1 MPTTRFDKDSI
12 KASIIGKLQRYNGRT
27 LEEASN
33 AQIYRALA
41 STVRDQIMQKWMI
54 SREERKHNNN
64 KRLYYLSVEFL
75 MGRSLYTNILNLCA
89 TKEYKAAIDELG
101 IDIDA
106 VLKEEPEPALGNG
119 GLGRL
124 AACFMDSLASLDL
137 PAMGC
142 SIRYEYGLFRQK
154 IVDGQQVE
162 LPDYWLGNGNVWEM
176 PVMEDACEVHFN
188 GHVDMVEEQGRL
200 VFKHVGYNT
209 VEAVPYDMPLVGYD
223 TSTVNS
229 LRLWSARSPKRMD
242 LGSFGRGQYVQA
254 TEEKEL
260 AEAISNILYP
270 EDNHYEGKL
279 LRLKQQYFFT
289 SATLQYMLRDFK
301 KLHGTQWH
309 LLPEKVCVH
318 VNDTHPG
325 LAIPEL
331 MRLLIDEEGLGWD
344 EAQAI
349 VSKTIAYTNHT
360 IMAEALEKWPEDMV
374 KSLLPRIYQILVEMN
389 RRLCARLWN
398 HFPGQAERVGKM
410 AIISYG
416 YIHMANLCVAM
427 TFNTNGVSQLHGDI
441 LKAETF
447 HDFNL
452 VMPEKFS
459 AITNGITHR
468 RWLMACNPE
477 LTDLICQAIGTDWIK
492 DTQQLQLLKPY
503 ADDAAF
509 REQFA
514 KVKQHN
520 KERLARFLKAHQG
533 TDVDPSYI
541 FDAQSK
547 RLHEYK
553 RQMLNALHCLVL
565 YNRIVN
571 DPSFTMQPRT
581 FIFGSKAAPG
591 YNRAKQIIRFINA
604 LSRLIDKHPRARTML
619 QVVFLENYDVSSAQ
633 ILIPATEVSE
643 QLSTAS
649 KEASGTGNMK
659 YMMNGAVTIGT
670 MDGANVEI
678 SEQVGMDNIYI
689 FGMRSDTVLD
699 MYRERSYN
707 PMSIFETNAELRQAL
722 TQMIDG
728 TVMPEAPGALQDLYH
743 SLLIGDYGSMGDP
756 YFVLKDFGSYSM
768 AQRRIDADY
777 ADRDKW
783 NRMAVINTA
792 MSGVFSTDRTIREY
806 NDTIWHLQPLKQHS
820 GTPQGA
826 LPLDPGRDAVPA
838 PCEGTSSLS
847 KPILAIFL
855 GFFLVNSR
863 ACDLRPDI
871 ASSLSGLFRT
881 RLRKRFRHPYLMQG
895 RTIP

>member
-1 MPTTRFDKDSI
+1 MPTTSFDKDSI

-27 LEEASN
+27 IEEASN
-33 AQIYRALA
+33 GQIYRALA

-54 SREERKHNNN
+54 SREERKTNNN
-64 KRLYYLSVEFL
+64 KRLFYLSVEFL
-75 MGRSLYTNILNLCA
+75 MGRSLYTNILNLVSLDA
-89 TKEYKAAIDELG
+89 YKQALDELH
-101 IDIDA
+101 IDVDK
-106 VLKEEPEPALGNG
+106 VLQEEPEPALGNG

-188 GHVDMVEEQGRL
+188 GHVEMGNENGRT
-200 VFKHVGYNT
+200 VFRHVGYNT

-229 LRLWSARSPKRMD
+229 LRLWSARAPKRID
-242 LGSFGRGQYVQA
+242 LSDFNHGHYVQA
-254 TEEKEL
+254 SEEKEL

-289 SATLQYMLRDFK
+289 SATLQYILKDFK
-301 KLHGTQWH
+301 KLNGTNWSK
-309 LLPEKVCVH
+309 LPEKVVIH
-318 VNDTHPG
+318 INDTHPG

-331 MRLLIDEEGLGWD
+331 MRLLMDEEGLGWD
-344 EAQAI
+344 EAQQI
-349 VSKTIAYTNHT
+349 VSRTMAYTNHT

-389 RRLCARLWN
+389 KRLCARLWN
-398 HFPGQAERVGKM
+398 FFPGEAERVGRM
-410 AIISYG
+410 AIIAYG

-427 TFNTNGVSQLHGDI
+427 TFSTNGVSKLHGDI
-441 LKAETF
+441 LKQETF
-447 HDFNL
+447 HDFYL

-477 LTDLICQAIGTDWIK
+477 LTKLICDTIGTDWVK
-492 DTQQLQLLKPY
+492 DPELLHDLAPY

-509 REQFA
+509 REQFEKIKHNN
-514 KVKQHN
+514 KV
-520 KERLARFLKAHQG
+520 RLSNFLKEHQG
-533 TDVDPSYI
+533 AIVDPNFI

-553 RQMLNALHCLVL
+553 RQMLNALHILVL

-571 DPSFTMQPRT
+571 DPNFTMHPRV

-591 YNRAKQIIRFINA
+591 YNRAKQIIRFINGLSA
-604 LSRLIDKHPRARTML
+604 LIAKHPRASKML

-633 ILIPATEVSE
+633 LLIPATEISE
-643 QLSTAS
+643 QISTAS

-659 YMMNGAVTIGT
+659 YMMNGAITIGT

-699 MYRERSYN
+699 MYRERNYN
-707 PMSIFETNAELRQAL
+707 PMNIFETNQELRLAL

-728 TVMPEAPGALQDLYH
+728 TVLPDAPSALQDLYH
-743 SLLIGDYGSMGDP
+743 SLLIGDWGNMADP
-756 YFVLKDFGSYSM
+756 FFVLKDFGSYSM

-792 MSGVFSTDRTIREY
+792 MSGVFCSDRTIREY
-806 NDTIWHLQPLKQHS
+806 NDTIWHLDPLK
-820 GTPQGA
+820 
-826 LPLDPGRDAVPA
+826 
-838 PCEGTSSLS
+838 
-847 KPILAIFL
+847 
-855 GFFLVNSR
+855 
-863 ACDLRPDI
+863 
-871 ASSLSGLFRT
+871 
-881 RLRKRFRHPYLMQG
+881 RKV
-895 RTIP
+895 

>member
-1 MPTTRFDKDSI
+1 MPTTSFDKDSI

-27 LEEASN
+27 IEEASN
-33 AQIYRALA
+33 GQIYRALA

-54 SREERKHNNN
+54 SREERKTNNN
-64 KRLYYLSVEFL
+64 KRLFYLSVEFL
-75 MGRSLYTNILNLCA
+75 MGRSLYTNILNLVSLDA
-89 TKEYKAAIDELG
+89 YKQALDELH
-101 IDIDA
+101 IDVDK
-106 VLKEEPEPALGNG
+106 VLQEEPEPALGNG

-188 GHVDMVEEQGRL
+188 GHVEIGNENGRT
-200 VFKHVGYNT
+200 VFRHVGYNT

-229 LRLWSARSPKRMD
+229 LRLWSARAPKRID
-242 LGSFGRGQYVQA
+242 LSDFNHGHYVQA
-254 TEEKEL
+254 SEEKEL

-270 EDNHYEGKL
+270 ENNHYEGKL

-289 SATLQYMLRDFK
+289 SATLQYILKDFK
-301 KLHGTQWH
+301 KLNGTNWSK
-309 LLPEKVCVH
+309 LPEKVVIH
-318 VNDTHPG
+318 INDTHPG

-331 MRLLIDEEGLGWD
+331 MRLLMDEEGLGWD
-344 EAQAI
+344 EAQQI
-349 VSKTIAYTNHT
+349 VSRTMAYTNHT

-389 RRLCARLWN
+389 KRLCARLWN
-398 HFPGQAERVGKM
+398 FFPGEAERVGRM
-410 AIISYG
+410 AIIAYG

-427 TFNTNGVSQLHGDI
+427 TFSTNGVSKLHGDI
-441 LKAETF
+441 LKQETF
-447 HDFNL
+447 HDFYL

-477 LTDLICQAIGTDWIK
+477 LTKLICDTIGTDWVK
-492 DTQQLQLLKPY
+492 DPELLHDLAPY

-509 REQFA
+509 REQFEKIKHNN
-514 KVKQHN
+514 KV
-520 KERLARFLKAHQG
+520 RLSNFLKEHQG
-533 TDVDPSYI
+533 AIVDPNFI

-553 RQMLNALHCLVL
+553 RQMLNALHILVL

-571 DPSFTMQPRT
+571 DPNFTMHPRV

-591 YNRAKQIIRFINA
+591 YNRAKLIIRFINGLSA
-604 LSRLIDKHPRARTML
+604 LIAKHPRASKML

-633 ILIPATEVSE
+633 LLIPATEISE
-643 QLSTAS
+643 QISTAS

-659 YMMNGAVTIGT
+659 YMMNGAITIGT

-699 MYRERSYN
+699 MYRERNYN
-707 PMSIFETNAELRQAL
+707 PMTIFETNQELRLAL

-728 TVMPEAPGALQDLYH
+728 TVLPDAPSALQDLYH
-743 SLLIGDYGSMGDP
+743 SLLIGDWGNMADP
-756 YFVLKDFGSYSM
+756 FFVLKDFGSYSM

-792 MSGVFSTDRTIREY
+792 MSGVFCSDRTIREY
-806 NDTIWHLQPLKQHS
+806 NDTIWHLDPLK
-820 GTPQGA
+820 
-826 LPLDPGRDAVPA
+826 
-838 PCEGTSSLS
+838 
-847 KPILAIFL
+847 
-855 GFFLVNSR
+855 
-863 ACDLRPDI
+863 
-871 ASSLSGLFRT
+871 
-881 RLRKRFRHPYLMQG
+881 RKV
-895 RTIP
+895 

>member
-1 MPTTRFDKDSI
+1 MPTTSFDKDSI

-27 LEEASN
+27 IEEASN
-33 AQIYRALA
+33 GQIYRALA

-54 SREERKHNNN
+54 SREERKTNNN
-64 KRLYYLSVEFL
+64 KRLFYLSVEFL
-75 MGRSLYTNILNLCA
+75 MGRSLYTNILNLVSLDA
-89 TKEYKAAIDELG
+89 YKQALDELH
-101 IDIDA
+101 IDVDK
-106 VLKEEPEPALGNG
+106 VLQEEPEPALGNG

-188 GHVDMVEEQGRL
+188 GHVEMGNENGRT
-200 VFKHVGYNT
+200 VFRHVGYNT

-229 LRLWSARSPKRMD
+229 LRLWSARAPKRID
-242 LGSFGRGQYVQA
+242 LSDFNHGHYVQA
-254 TEEKEL
+254 SEEKEL

-289 SATLQYMLRDFK
+289 SATLQYILKDFK
-301 KLHGTQWH
+301 KLNGTNWSK
-309 LLPEKVCVH
+309 LPEKVVIH
-318 VNDTHPG
+318 INDTHPG

-331 MRLLIDEEGLGWD
+331 MRLLMDEEGLGWD
-344 EAQAI
+344 EAQQI
-349 VSKTIAYTNHT
+349 VSRTMAYTNHT

-389 RRLCARLWN
+389 KRLCARLWN
-398 HFPGQAERVGKM
+398 FFPGEAERVGRM
-410 AIISYG
+410 AIIAYG

-427 TFNTNGVSQLHGDI
+427 TFSTNGVSQLHGDI
-441 LKAETF
+441 LKQETF
-447 HDFNL
+447 HDFYL

-468 RWLMACNPE
+468 RWLMACNPQ
-477 LTDLICQAIGTDWIK
+477 LTKLICDTIGTDWVK
-492 DTQQLQLLKPY
+492 DPELLHDLAPY

-509 REQFA
+509 REQFEKIKHNN
-514 KVKQHN
+514 KV
-520 KERLARFLKAHQG
+520 RLSNFLKEHQG
-533 TDVDPSYI
+533 AIVDPNFI

-553 RQMLNALHCLVL
+553 RQMLNALHILVL

-571 DPSFTMQPRT
+571 DPSFTMHPRV

-591 YNRAKQIIRFINA
+591 YNRAKQIIRFINGLSA
-604 LSRLIDKHPRARTML
+604 LIAKHPRASKML

-633 ILIPATEVSE
+633 LLIPATEISE
-643 QLSTAS
+643 QISTAS

-659 YMMNGAVTIGT
+659 YMMNGAITIGT

-699 MYRERSYN
+699 MYRERNYN
-707 PMSIFETNAELRQAL
+707 PMTIFETNQELRLAL

-728 TVMPEAPGALQDLYH
+728 TVLPDAPSALQDLYH
-743 SLLIGDYGSMGDP
+743 SLLIGDWGNMADP
-756 YFVLKDFGSYSM
+756 FFVLKDFGSYSM

-792 MSGVFSTDRTIREY
+792 MSGVFCSDRTIREY
-806 NDTIWHLQPLKQHS
+806 NDTIWHLDPLK
-820 GTPQGA
+820 
-826 LPLDPGRDAVPA
+826 
-838 PCEGTSSLS
+838 
-847 KPILAIFL
+847 
-855 GFFLVNSR
+855 
-863 ACDLRPDI
+863 
-871 ASSLSGLFRT
+871 
-881 RLRKRFRHPYLMQG
+881 RKV
-895 RTIP
+895 

>member
-1 MPTTRFDKDSI
+1 MPTTSFDKDSI

-27 LEEASN
+27 IEEASN
-33 AQIYRALA
+33 GQIYRALA

-54 SREERKHNNN
+54 SREERKTNNN
-64 KRLYYLSVEFL
+64 KRLFYLSVEFL
-75 MGRSLYTNILNLCA
+75 MGRSLYTNILNLVSLDA
-89 TKEYKAAIDELG
+89 YKQALDELH
-101 IDIDA
+101 IDVDK
-106 VLKEEPEPALGNG
+106 VLQEEPEPALGNG

-188 GHVDMVEEQGRL
+188 GHVEMGNENGRT
-200 VFKHVGYNT
+200 VFRHVGYNT

-229 LRLWSARSPKRMD
+229 LRLWSARAPKRID
-242 LGSFGRGQYVQA
+242 LSDFNHGHYVQA
-254 TEEKEL
+254 SEEKEL

-289 SATLQYMLRDFK
+289 SATLQYILKDFK
-301 KLHGTQWH
+301 KLNGTNWSK
-309 LLPEKVCVH
+309 LPEKVVIH
-318 VNDTHPG
+318 INDTHPG

-331 MRLLIDEEGLGWD
+331 MRLLMDEEGLGWD
-344 EAQAI
+344 EAQQI
-349 VSKTIAYTNHT
+349 VSRTMAYTNHT

-389 RRLCARLWN
+389 KRLCARLWN
-398 HFPGQAERVGKM
+398 FFPGEAERVGRM
-410 AIISYG
+410 AIIAYG

-427 TFNTNGVSQLHGDI
+427 TFSTNGVSQLHGDI
-441 LKAETF
+441 LKQETF
-447 HDFNL
+447 HDFYL

-477 LTDLICQAIGTDWIK
+477 LTKLICDTIGTDWVK
-492 DTQQLQLLKPY
+492 DPELLHDLAPY

-509 REQFA
+509 REQFEKIKHSN
-514 KVKQHN
+514 KV
-520 KERLARFLKAHQG
+520 RLSNFLKEHQG
-533 TDVDPSYI
+533 AIVDPNFI

-553 RQMLNALHCLVL
+553 RQMLNALHILVL

-571 DPSFTMQPRT
+571 DPNFTMHPRV

-591 YNRAKQIIRFINA
+591 YNRAKQIIRFINGLSA
-604 LSRLIDKHPRARTML
+604 LIAKHPRASKML

-633 ILIPATEVSE
+633 LLIPATEISE
-643 QLSTAS
+643 QISTAS

-659 YMMNGAVTIGT
+659 YMMNGAITIGT

-699 MYRERSYN
+699 MYRERNYN
-707 PMSIFETNAELRQAL
+707 PMTIFETNQELRLAL

-728 TVMPEAPGALQDLYH
+728 TVLPDAPSALQDLYH
-743 SLLIGDYGSMGDP
+743 SLLIGDWGNMADP
-756 YFVLKDFGSYSM
+756 FFVLKDFGSYSM

-777 ADRDKW
+777 TDRDKW

-792 MSGVFSTDRTIREY
+792 MSGVFCSDRTIREY
-806 NDTIWHLQPLKQHS
+806 NDTIWHLDPLK
-820 GTPQGA
+820 
-826 LPLDPGRDAVPA
+826 
-838 PCEGTSSLS
+838 
-847 KPILAIFL
+847 
-855 GFFLVNSR
+855 
-863 ACDLRPDI
+863 
-871 ASSLSGLFRT
+871 
-881 RLRKRFRHPYLMQG
+881 RKV
-895 RTIP
+895 

>member
-1 MPTTRFDKDSI
+1 MPTTSFDKDSI

-27 LEEASN
+27 IEEASN
-33 AQIYRALA
+33 GQIYRALA

-54 SREERKHNNN
+54 SREERKTNNN
-64 KRLYYLSVEFL
+64 KRLFYLSVEFL
-75 MGRSLYTNILNLCA
+75 MGRSLYTNILNLVSLDA
-89 TKEYKAAIDELG
+89 YKQALDELH
-101 IDIDA
+101 IDVDK
-106 VLKEEPEPALGNG
+106 VLQEEPEPALGNG

-188 GHVDMVEEQGRL
+188 GHVEMGNENGRT
-200 VFKHVGYNT
+200 VFRHVGYNT

-229 LRLWSARSPKRMD
+229 LRLWSARAPKRID
-242 LGSFGRGQYVQA
+242 LSDFNHGHYVQA
-254 TEEKEL
+254 SEEKEL

-289 SATLQYMLRDFK
+289 SATLQYILKDFK
-301 KLHGTQWH
+301 KLNGTNWSK
-309 LLPEKVCVH
+309 LPEKVVIH
-318 VNDTHPG
+318 INDTHPG

-331 MRLLIDEEGLGWD
+331 MRLLMDEESLGWD
-344 EAQAI
+344 EAQQI
-349 VSKTIAYTNHT
+349 VSRTMAYTNHT

-389 RRLCARLWN
+389 KRLCARLWN
-398 HFPGQAERVGKM
+398 FFPGEAERVGRM
-410 AIISYG
+410 AIIAYG

-427 TFNTNGVSQLHGDI
+427 TFSTNGVSKLHGDI
-441 LKAETF
+441 LKQETF
-447 HDFNL
+447 HDFYL

-477 LTDLICQAIGTDWIK
+477 LTKLICDTIGTDWVK
-492 DTQQLQLLKPY
+492 DPELLHDLAPY

-509 REQFA
+509 REQFEKIKHNN
-514 KVKQHN
+514 KV
-520 KERLARFLKAHQG
+520 RLSNFLKEHQG
-533 TDVDPSYI
+533 AIVDPNFI

-553 RQMLNALHCLVL
+553 RQMLNALHILVL

-571 DPSFTMQPRT
+571 DPNFTMHPRV

-591 YNRAKQIIRFINA
+591 YNRAKQIIRFINGLSA
-604 LSRLIDKHPRARTML
+604 LIAKHPRASKML

-633 ILIPATEVSE
+633 LLIPATEISE
-643 QLSTAS
+643 QISTAS

-659 YMMNGAVTIGT
+659 YMMNGAITIGT

-699 MYRERSYN
+699 MYRERNYN
-707 PMSIFETNAELRQAL
+707 PMTIFETNQELRLAL

-728 TVMPEAPGALQDLYH
+728 TVLPDAPSALQDLYH
-743 SLLIGDYGSMGDP
+743 SLLIGDWGNMADP
-756 YFVLKDFGSYSM
+756 FFVLKDFGSYSM
-768 AQRRIDADY
+768 AQRRIDTDY

-792 MSGVFSTDRTIREY
+792 MSGVFCSDRTIREY
-806 NDTIWHLQPLKQHS
+806 NDTIWHLDPLK
-820 GTPQGA
+820 
-826 LPLDPGRDAVPA
+826 
-838 PCEGTSSLS
+838 
-847 KPILAIFL
+847 
-855 GFFLVNSR
+855 
-863 ACDLRPDI
+863 
-871 ASSLSGLFRT
+871 
-881 RLRKRFRHPYLMQG
+881 RKV
-895 RTIP
+895 

>member
-1 MPTTRFDKDSI
+1 MPTTSFDKDSI

-27 LEEASN
+27 IEEASN
-33 AQIYRALA
+33 GQIYRALA

-54 SREERKHNNN
+54 SREERKTNNN
-64 KRLYYLSVEFL
+64 KRLFYLSVEFL
-75 MGRSLYTNILNLCA
+75 MGRSLYTNILNLVSLDA
-89 TKEYKAAIDELG
+89 YKQALDELH
-101 IDIDA
+101 IDVDK
-106 VLKEEPEPALGNG
+106 VLQEEPEPALGNG

-188 GHVDMVEEQGRL
+188 GHVEMGNENGRT
-200 VFKHVGYNT
+200 VFRHVGYNT

-229 LRLWSARSPKRMD
+229 LRLWSARAPKRID
-242 LGSFGRGQYVQA
+242 LSDFNHGHYVQA
-254 TEEKEL
+254 SEEKEL

-289 SATLQYMLRDFK
+289 SATLQYILKDFK
-301 KLHGTQWH
+301 KLNGTNWSK
-309 LLPEKVCVH
+309 LPEKVVIH
-318 VNDTHPG
+318 INDTHPG

-331 MRLLIDEEGLGWD
+331 MRLLMDEEGLGWD
-344 EAQAI
+344 EAQQI
-349 VSKTIAYTNHT
+349 VSRTMAYTNHT

-389 RRLCARLWN
+389 KRLCARLWN
-398 HFPGQAERVGKM
+398 FFPGEAERVGRM
-410 AIISYG
+410 AIIAYG

-427 TFNTNGVSQLHGDI
+427 TFSTNGVSKLHGDI
-441 LKAETF
+441 LKQETF
-447 HDFNL
+447 HDFYL

-477 LTDLICQAIGTDWIK
+477 LTKLICDTIGTDWVK
-492 DTQQLQLLKPY
+492 DPELLHDLAPY

-509 REQFA
+509 REQFEKIKHNN
-514 KVKQHN
+514 KV
-520 KERLARFLKAHQG
+520 RLSNFLKEHQG
-533 TDVDPSYI
+533 AIVDPNFI

-553 RQMLNALHCLVL
+553 RQMLNALHILVL

-571 DPSFTMQPRT
+571 DPNFTMHPRV

-591 YNRAKQIIRFINA
+591 YNRAKQIIRFINGLSA
-604 LSRLIDKHPRARTML
+604 LIAKHPRASKML
-619 QVVFLENYDVSSAQ
+619 QVVFLENYDVSRAQ
-633 ILIPATEVSE
+633 MLIPATEISE
-643 QLSTAS
+643 QISTAS

-659 YMMNGAVTIGT
+659 YMMNGAITIGT

-699 MYRERSYN
+699 MYRERNYN
-707 PMSIFETNAELRQAL
+707 PMTIFETNQELRLAL

-728 TVMPEAPGALQDLYH
+728 TVLPDAPSALQDLYH
-743 SLLIGDYGSMGDP
+743 SLLIGDWGNMADP
-756 YFVLKDFGSYSM
+756 FFVLKDFGSYSM

-792 MSGVFSTDRTIREY
+792 MSGVFCSDRTIREY
-806 NDTIWHLQPLKQHS
+806 NDTIWHLDPLK
-820 GTPQGA
+820 
-826 LPLDPGRDAVPA
+826 
-838 PCEGTSSLS
+838 
-847 KPILAIFL
+847 
-855 GFFLVNSR
+855 
-863 ACDLRPDI
+863 
-871 ASSLSGLFRT
+871 
-881 RLRKRFRHPYLMQG
+881 RKG
-895 RTIP
+895 

>member
-1 MPTTRFDKDSI
+1 MPTTSFDKDSI

-27 LEEASN
+27 IEEASN
-33 AQIYRALA
+33 GQIYRALA

-54 SREERKHNNN
+54 SREERKTNNN
-64 KRLYYLSVEFL
+64 KRLFYLSVEFL
-75 MGRSLYTNILNLCA
+75 MGRSLYTNILNLVSLDA
-89 TKEYKAAIDELG
+89 YKQALDELH
-101 IDIDA
+101 IDVDK
-106 VLKEEPEPALGNG
+106 VLQEEPEPALGNG

-188 GHVDMVEEQGRL
+188 GHVEMGNENGRT
-200 VFKHVGYNT
+200 VFRHVGYNT

-229 LRLWSARSPKRMD
+229 LRLWSARAPKRID
-242 LGSFGRGQYVQA
+242 LSDFNHGHYVQA
-254 TEEKEL
+254 SEEKEL

-289 SATLQYMLRDFK
+289 SATLQYILKDFK
-301 KLHGTQWH
+301 KLNGTNWSK
-309 LLPEKVCVH
+309 LPEKVVIH
-318 VNDTHPG
+318 INDTHPG

-331 MRLLIDEEGLGWD
+331 MRLLMDEEGLGWD
-344 EAQAI
+344 EAQQI
-349 VSKTIAYTNHT
+349 VSRTMAYTNHT

-389 RRLCARLWN
+389 KRLCARLWN
-398 HFPGQAERVGKM
+398 FFPCEAERVGRM
-410 AIISYG
+410 AIIAYG

-427 TFNTNGVSQLHGDI
+427 TFSTNGVSKLHGDI
-441 LKAETF
+441 LKQETF
-447 HDFNL
+447 HDFYL

-477 LTDLICQAIGTDWIK
+477 LTKLICDTIGTDWVK
-492 DTQQLQLLKPY
+492 DPELLHDLAPY
-503 ADDAAF
+503 SDDAAF
-509 REQFA
+509 REQFEKIKHNN
-514 KVKQHN
+514 KV
-520 KERLARFLKAHQG
+520 RLSNFLKEHQG
-533 TDVDPSYI
+533 AIVDPNFI

-553 RQMLNALHCLVL
+553 RQMLNALHILVL

-571 DPSFTMQPRT
+571 DPNFTMHPRV

-591 YNRAKQIIRFINA
+591 YNRAKQIIRFINGLSA
-604 LSRLIDKHPRARTML
+604 LIAKHPRASKML

-633 ILIPATEVSE
+633 MLIPATEISE
-643 QLSTAS
+643 QISTAS

-659 YMMNGAVTIGT
+659 YMMNGAITIGT

-699 MYRERSYN
+699 MYRERNYN
-707 PMSIFETNAELRQAL
+707 PMTIFETNQELRLAM

-728 TVMPEAPGALQDLYH
+728 TVLPDAPSALQDLYH
-743 SLLIGDYGSMGDP
+743 SLLIGDWGNMADP
-756 YFVLKDFGSYSM
+756 FFVLKDFGSYSM

-792 MSGVFSTDRTIREY
+792 MSGVFSSDRTIREY
-806 NDTIWHLQPLKQHS
+806 NDTIWHLDPLK
-820 GTPQGA
+820 
-826 LPLDPGRDAVPA
+826 
-838 PCEGTSSLS
+838 
-847 KPILAIFL
+847 
-855 GFFLVNSR
+855 
-863 ACDLRPDI
+863 
-871 ASSLSGLFRT
+871 
-881 RLRKRFRHPYLMQG
+881 RKG
-895 RTIP
+895 

>member
-1 MPTTRFDKDSI
+1 MPTTSFDKDSI

-27 LEEASN
+27 IEEASN
-33 AQIYRALA
+33 GQIYRALA

-54 SREERKHNNN
+54 SREERKTNNN
-64 KRLYYLSVEFL
+64 KRLFYLSVEFL
-75 MGRSLYTNILNLCA
+75 MGRSLYTNILNLVSLDA
-89 TKEYKAAIDELG
+89 YKQALDELH
-101 IDIDA
+101 IDVDK
-106 VLKEEPEPALGNG
+106 VLQEEPEPALGNG

-188 GHVDMVEEQGRL
+188 GHVEMGNENGRT
-200 VFKHVGYNT
+200 VFRHVGYNT

-229 LRLWSARSPKRMD
+229 LRLWSARAPKRID
-242 LGSFGRGQYVQA
+242 LSDFNHGHYVQA
-254 TEEKEL
+254 SEEKEL

-289 SATLQYMLRDFK
+289 SATLQYILKDFK
-301 KLHGTQWH
+301 KLNGTNWSK
-309 LLPEKVCVH
+309 LPEKVVIH
-318 VNDTHPG
+318 INDTHPG

-331 MRLLIDEEGLGWD
+331 MRLLMDEEGLGWD
-344 EAQAI
+344 EAQQI
-349 VSKTIAYTNHT
+349 VSRTMAYTNHT

-389 RRLCARLWN
+389 KRLCARLWN
-398 HFPGQAERVGKM
+398 FFPGEAERVGRM
-410 AIISYG
+410 AIIAYG

-427 TFNTNGVSQLHGDI
+427 TFSTNGVSKLHGDI
-441 LKAETF
+441 LKQETF
-447 HDFNL
+447 HDFYL

-477 LTDLICQAIGTDWIK
+477 LTKLICDTIGTDWVK
-492 DTQQLQLLKPY
+492 VPELLHDLAPY

-509 REQFA
+509 REQFEKIKHNN
-514 KVKQHN
+514 KV
-520 KERLARFLKAHQG
+520 RLSNFLKEHQG
-533 TDVDPSYI
+533 AIVDPNFI

-553 RQMLNALHCLVL
+553 RQMLNALHILVL

-571 DPSFTMQPRT
+571 DPNFTMHPRV

-591 YNRAKQIIRFINA
+591 YNRAKQIIRFINGLSA
-604 LSRLIDKHPRARTML
+604 LIAKHPRASKML

-633 ILIPATEVSE
+633 MLIPATEISE
-643 QLSTAS
+643 QISTAS

-659 YMMNGAVTIGT
+659 YMMNGAITIGT

-699 MYRERSYN
+699 MYRERNYN
-707 PMSIFETNAELRQAL
+707 PMTIFETNQELRLAL

-728 TVMPEAPGALQDLYH
+728 TVLPDAPSALQDLYH
-743 SLLIGDYGSMGDP
+743 SLLIGDWGNMADP
-756 YFVLKDFGSYSM
+756 FFVLKDFGSYSM

-792 MSGVFSTDRTIREY
+792 MSGVFSSDRTIREY
-806 NDTIWHLQPLKQHS
+806 NDTIWHLDPLK
-820 GTPQGA
+820 
-826 LPLDPGRDAVPA
+826 
-838 PCEGTSSLS
+838 
-847 KPILAIFL
+847 
-855 GFFLVNSR
+855 
-863 ACDLRPDI
+863 
-871 ASSLSGLFRT
+871 
-881 RLRKRFRHPYLMQG
+881 RKG
-895 RTIP
+895 

>member
-1 MPTTRFDKDSI
+1 MPTTSFDKDSI

-27 LEEASN
+27 IEEASN
-33 AQIYRALA
+33 GQIYRALA

-54 SREERKHNNN
+54 SREERKTNNN
-64 KRLYYLSVEFL
+64 KCLFYLSVEFL
-75 MGRSLYTNILNLCA
+75 MGRSLYTNILNLVSLDA
-89 TKEYKAAIDELG
+89 YKQALDELH
-101 IDIDA
+101 IDVDK
-106 VLKEEPEPALGNG
+106 VLQEEPEPALGNG

-188 GHVDMVEEQGRL
+188 GHVEMGNENGRT
-200 VFKHVGYNT
+200 VFRHVGYNT

-229 LRLWSARSPKRMD
+229 LRLWSARAPKRID
-242 LGSFGRGQYVQA
+242 LSDFNHGHYVQA
-254 TEEKEL
+254 SEEKEL

-289 SATLQYMLRDFK
+289 SATLQYILKDFK
-301 KLHGTQWH
+301 KLNGTNWSK
-309 LLPEKVCVH
+309 LPEKVVIH
-318 VNDTHPG
+318 INDTHPG

-331 MRLLIDEEGLGWD
+331 MRLLMDEEGLGWD
-344 EAQAI
+344 EAQQI
-349 VSKTIAYTNHT
+349 VSRTMAYTNHT

-389 RRLCARLWN
+389 KRLCARLWN
-398 HFPGQAERVGKM
+398 FFPGEAERVGRM
-410 AIISYG
+410 AIIAYG

-427 TFNTNGVSQLHGDI
+427 TFSTNGVSKLHGDI
-441 LKAETF
+441 LKQETF
-447 HDFNL
+447 HDFYL

-477 LTDLICQAIGTDWIK
+477 LTKLICDTIGTDWVK
-492 DTQQLQLLKPY
+492 DPELLHDLAPY

-509 REQFA
+509 REQFEKIKHNN
-514 KVKQHN
+514 KV
-520 KERLARFLKAHQG
+520 RLSNFLKEHQG
-533 TDVDPSYI
+533 AIVDPNFI

-553 RQMLNALHCLVL
+553 RQMLNALHILVL

-571 DPSFTMQPRT
+571 DPNFTMHPRV

-591 YNRAKQIIRFINA
+591 YNRAKQIIRFINGLSA
-604 LSRLIDKHPRARTML
+604 LIAKHPRASKML

-633 ILIPATEVSE
+633 LLIPATEISE
-643 QLSTAS
+643 QISTAS

-659 YMMNGAVTIGT
+659 YMMNGAITIGT

-699 MYRERSYN
+699 MYRERNYN
-707 PMSIFETNAELRQAL
+707 PMTIFETNQELRLAL

-728 TVMPEAPGALQDLYH
+728 TVLPDAPSALQDLYH
-743 SLLIGDYGSMGDP
+743 SLLIGDWGNMADP
-756 YFVLKDFGSYSM
+756 FFVLKDFGSYSM

-792 MSGVFSTDRTIREY
+792 MSGVFCSDRTIREY
-806 NDTIWHLQPLKQHS
+806 NDTIWHLDPLK
-820 GTPQGA
+820 
-826 LPLDPGRDAVPA
+826 
-838 PCEGTSSLS
+838 
-847 KPILAIFL
+847 
-855 GFFLVNSR
+855 
-863 ACDLRPDI
+863 
-871 ASSLSGLFRT
+871 
-881 RLRKRFRHPYLMQG
+881 RKG
-895 RTIP
+895 

>member
-1 MPTTRFDKDSI
+1 MPTTSFDKDSI

-27 LEEASN
+27 IEEASN
-33 AQIYRALA
+33 GQIYRALA

-54 SREERKHNNN
+54 SREERKTNNN
-64 KRLYYLSVEFL
+64 KRLFYLSVEFL
-75 MGRSLYTNILNLCA
+75 MGRSLYTNILNLVSLDA
-89 TKEYKAAIDELG
+89 YKQALDELH
-101 IDIDA
+101 IDVDK
-106 VLKEEPEPALGNG
+106 VLQEEPEPALGNG

-188 GHVDMVEEQGRL
+188 GHVEMGNENGRT
-200 VFKHVGYNT
+200 VFRHVGYNT

-229 LRLWSARSPKRMD
+229 LRLWSARAPKRID
-242 LGSFGRGQYVQA
+242 LSDFNHGHYVQA
-254 TEEKEL
+254 SEEKEL

-289 SATLQYMLRDFK
+289 SATLQYILKDFK
-301 KLHGTQWH
+301 KLNGTNWSK
-309 LLPEKVCVH
+309 LPEKVVIH
-318 VNDTHPG
+318 INDTHPG

-331 MRLLIDEEGLGWD
+331 MRLLMDEEGLGWD
-344 EAQAI
+344 EAQQI
-349 VSKTIAYTNHT
+349 VSRTMAYTNHT

-389 RRLCARLWN
+389 KRLCARLWN
-398 HFPGQAERVGKM
+398 FFPGEAERVGRM
-410 AIISYG
+410 AIIAYG

-427 TFNTNGVSQLHGDI
+427 TFSTNGVSKLHGDI
-441 LKAETF
+441 LKQETF
-447 HDFNL
+447 HDFYL

-477 LTDLICQAIGTDWIK
+477 LTKLICDTIGTDWVK
-492 DTQQLQLLKPY
+492 DPELLHDLAPY

-509 REQFA
+509 REQFEKIKHNN
-514 KVKQHN
+514 KV
-520 KERLARFLKAHQG
+520 RLSNFLKEHQG
-533 TDVDPSYI
+533 AIVDPNFI

-553 RQMLNALHCLVL
+553 RQMLNALHILVL

-571 DPSFTMQPRT
+571 DLNFTMQPRV

-591 YNRAKQIIRFINA
+591 YNRAKLIIRFINGLSA
-604 LSRLIDKHPRARTML
+604 LIAKHPRASKML

-633 ILIPATEVSE
+633 LLIPATEISE
-643 QLSTAS
+643 QISTAS

-659 YMMNGAVTIGT
+659 YMMNGAITIGT

-699 MYRERSYN
+699 MYRERNYN
-707 PMSIFETNAELRQAL
+707 PMTIFETNQELRLAL

-728 TVMPEAPGALQDLYH
+728 TVLPDAPSALQDLYH
-743 SLLIGDYGSMGDP
+743 SLLIGDWGNMADP
-756 YFVLKDFGSYSM
+756 FFVLKDFGSYSM

-792 MSGVFSTDRTIREY
+792 MSGVFCSDRTIREY
-806 NDTIWHLQPLKQHS
+806 NDTIWHLDPLK
-820 GTPQGA
+820 
-826 LPLDPGRDAVPA
+826 
-838 PCEGTSSLS
+838 
-847 KPILAIFL
+847 
-855 GFFLVNSR
+855 
-863 ACDLRPDI
+863 
-871 ASSLSGLFRT
+871 
-881 RLRKRFRHPYLMQG
+881 RKV
-895 RTIP
+895 

>member
-1 MPTTRFDKDSI
+1 MPTTSFDKDSI

-27 LEEASN
+27 IEEASN
-33 AQIYRALA
+33 GQIYRALA

-54 SREERKHNNN
+54 SREERKTNNN
-64 KRLYYLSVEFL
+64 KRLFYLSVEFL
-75 MGRSLYTNILNLCA
+75 MGRSLYTNILNLVSLDA
-89 TKEYKAAIDELG
+89 YKQALDELH
-101 IDIDA
+101 IDVDK
-106 VLKEEPEPALGNG
+106 VLQEEPEPALGNG

-188 GHVDMVEEQGRL
+188 GHVEMGNENGRT
-200 VFKHVGYNT
+200 VFRHVGYNT

-229 LRLWSARSPKRMD
+229 LRLWSARAPKRID
-242 LGSFGRGQYVQA
+242 LSDFNHGHYVQA
-254 TEEKEL
+254 SEEKEL

-289 SATLQYMLRDFK
+289 SATLQYILKDFK
-301 KLHGTQWH
+301 KLNGTNWSK
-309 LLPEKVCVH
+309 LPEKVVIH
-318 VNDTHPG
+318 INDTHPG

-331 MRLLIDEEGLGWD
+331 MRLLMDEEGLGWD
-344 EAQAI
+344 EAQQI
-349 VSKTIAYTNHT
+349 VSRTMAYTNHT

-389 RRLCARLWN
+389 KRLCARLWN
-398 HFPGQAERVGKM
+398 FFPGEAERVGRM
-410 AIISYG
+410 AIIAYG

-427 TFNTNGVSQLHGDI
+427 TFSTNGVSQLHGDI
-441 LKAETF
+441 LKQETF
-447 HDFNL
+447 HDFYL

-477 LTDLICQAIGTDWIK
+477 LTKLICDTIGTDWVK
-492 DTQQLQLLKPY
+492 DPELLHDLAPY

-509 REQFA
+509 REQFEKIKHNN
-514 KVKQHN
+514 KV
-520 KERLARFLKAHQG
+520 RLSNFLKEHQG
-533 TDVDPSYI
+533 AIVDPNFI

-553 RQMLNALHCLVL
+553 RQMLNALHILVL

-571 DPSFTMQPRT
+571 DPNFTMQPRV

-591 YNRAKQIIRFINA
+591 YNRAKQIIRFINGLSA
-604 LSRLIDKHPRARTML
+604 LIAKHPRASKML

-633 ILIPATEVSE
+633 MLIPATEISE
-643 QLSTAS
+643 QISTAS

-659 YMMNGAVTIGT
+659 YMMNGAITIGT

-699 MYRERSYN
+699 MYRERNYN
-707 PMSIFETNAELRQAL
+707 PMTIFETNQELRLAM

-728 TVMPEAPGALQDLYH
+728 TVLPDAPSALQDLYH
-743 SLLIGDYGSMGDP
+743 SLLIGDWGNMADP
-756 YFVLKDFGSYSM
+756 FFVLKDFGSYSM

-777 ADRDKW
+777 ADHDKW

-792 MSGVFSTDRTIREY
+792 MSGVFSSDRTIREY
-806 NDTIWHLQPLKQHS
+806 NDTIWHLDPLK
-820 GTPQGA
+820 
-826 LPLDPGRDAVPA
+826 
-838 PCEGTSSLS
+838 
-847 KPILAIFL
+847 
-855 GFFLVNSR
+855 
-863 ACDLRPDI
+863 
-871 ASSLSGLFRT
+871 
-881 RLRKRFRHPYLMQG
+881 RKG
-895 RTIP
+895 

>member
-1 MPTTRFDKDSI
+1 MPTTSFDKDSI

-27 LEEASN
+27 IEEASN
-33 AQIYRALA
+33 GQIYRALA

-54 SREERKHNNN
+54 SREERKTNNN
-64 KRLYYLSVEFL
+64 KRLFYLSVEFL
-75 MGRSLYTNILNLCA
+75 MGRSLYTNILNLVSLDA
-89 TKEYKAAIDELG
+89 YKQALDELH
-101 IDIDA
+101 IDVDK
-106 VLKEEPEPALGNG
+106 VLQEEPEPALGNG

-188 GHVDMVEEQGRL
+188 GHVEMGNENGRT
-200 VFKHVGYNT
+200 VFRHVGYNT

-229 LRLWSARSPKRMD
+229 LRLWSARAPKRID
-242 LGSFGRGQYVQA
+242 LSDFNHGHYVQA
-254 TEEKEL
+254 SEEKEL

-289 SATLQYMLRDFK
+289 SATLQYILKDFK
-301 KLHGTQWH
+301 KLNGTNWSK
-309 LLPEKVCVH
+309 LPEKVVIH
-318 VNDTHPG
+318 INDTHPG

-331 MRLLIDEEGLGWD
+331 MRLLMDEEGLGWD
-344 EAQAI
+344 EAQQI
-349 VSKTIAYTNHT
+349 VSRTMAYTNHT
-360 IMAEALEKWPEDMV
+360 IMAEALEKWPEDLV

-389 RRLCARLWN
+389 KRLCARLWN
-398 HFPGQAERVGKM
+398 FFPGEAERVGRM
-410 AIISYG
+410 AIIAYG

-427 TFNTNGVSQLHGDI
+427 TFSTNGVSQLHGDI
-441 LKAETF
+441 LKQETF
-447 HDFNL
+447 HDFYL

-468 RWLMACNPE
+468 RWLMACNPQ
-477 LTDLICQAIGTDWIK
+477 LTKLICDTIGTDWVK
-492 DTQQLQLLKPY
+492 DPELLHDLAPY

-509 REQFA
+509 REQFEKIKHNN
-514 KVKQHN
+514 KV
-520 KERLARFLKAHQG
+520 RLSNFLKEHQG
-533 TDVDPSYI
+533 AIVDPDFI

-553 RQMLNALHCLVL
+553 RQMLNALHILVL

-571 DPSFTMQPRT
+571 DPNFTMQPRV

-591 YNRAKQIIRFINA
+591 YNRAKQIIRFINGLSA
-604 LSRLIDKHPRARTML
+604 LIAKHPRASKML

-633 ILIPATEVSE
+633 MLIPATEISE
-643 QLSTAS
+643 QISTAS

-659 YMMNGAVTIGT
+659 FMMNGAITIGT

-699 MYRERSYN
+699 MYRERNYN
-707 PMSIFETNAELRQAL
+707 PMTIFETNQELRLAM

-728 TVMPEAPGALQDLYH
+728 TVLPDAPSALQDLYH
-743 SLLIGDYGSMGDP
+743 SLLIGDWGNMADP
-756 YFVLKDFGSYSM
+756 FFVLKDFGSYSM

-792 MSGVFSTDRTIREY
+792 MSGVFSSDRTIREY
-806 NDTIWHLQPLKQHS
+806 NDTIWHLDPLK
-820 GTPQGA
+820 
-826 LPLDPGRDAVPA
+826 
-838 PCEGTSSLS
+838 
-847 KPILAIFL
+847 
-855 GFFLVNSR
+855 
-863 ACDLRPDI
+863 
-871 ASSLSGLFRT
+871 
-881 RLRKRFRHPYLMQG
+881 RKG
-895 RTIP
+895 

>member
-1 MPTTRFDKDSI
+1 MPTTSFDKDSI

-27 LEEASN
+27 IEEASN
-33 AQIYRALA
+33 GQIYRALA

-54 SREERKHNNN
+54 SREERKTNNN
-64 KRLYYLSVEFL
+64 KRLFYLSVEFL
-75 MGRSLYTNILNLCA
+75 MGRSLYTNILNLVSLDA
-89 TKEYKAAIDELG
+89 YKQALDELH
-101 IDIDA
+101 IDVDK
-106 VLKEEPEPALGNG
+106 VLQEEPEPALGNG

-188 GHVDMVEEQGRL
+188 GHVEMGNENGRT
-200 VFKHVGYNT
+200 VFRHVGYNT

-229 LRLWSARSPKRMD
+229 LRLWSARAPKRID
-242 LGSFGRGQYVQA
+242 LSDFNHGHYVQA
-254 TEEKEL
+254 SEEKEL

-289 SATLQYMLRDFK
+289 SATLQYILKDFK
-301 KLHGTQWH
+301 KLNGTNWSK
-309 LLPEKVCVH
+309 LPEKVVIH
-318 VNDTHPG
+318 INDTHPG

-331 MRLLIDEEGLGWD
+331 MRLLMDEKGLGWD
-344 EAQAI
+344 EAQQI
-349 VSKTIAYTNHT
+349 VSRTMAYTNHT

-389 RRLCARLWN
+389 KRLCARLWN
-398 HFPGQAERVGKM
+398 FFPGEAERVGRM
-410 AIISYG
+410 AIIAYG

-427 TFNTNGVSQLHGDI
+427 TFSTNGVSKLHGDI
-441 LKAETF
+441 LKQETF
-447 HDFNL
+447 HDFYL

-477 LTDLICQAIGTDWIK
+477 LTKLICDTIGTDWVK
-492 DTQQLQLLKPY
+492 DPELLHDLAPY
-503 ADDAAF
+503 ADDTAF
-509 REQFA
+509 REQFEKIKHNN
-514 KVKQHN
+514 KV
-520 KERLARFLKAHQG
+520 RLSNFLKEHQG
-533 TDVDPSYI
+533 AIVDPNFI

-553 RQMLNALHCLVL
+553 RQMLNALHILVL

-571 DPSFTMQPRT
+571 DPNFTMHPRV

-591 YNRAKQIIRFINA
+591 YNRAKQIIRFINGLSA
-604 LSRLIDKHPRARTML
+604 LIAKHPRASKML

-633 ILIPATEVSE
+633 MLIPATEISE
-643 QLSTAS
+643 QISTAS

-659 YMMNGAVTIGT
+659 YMMNGAITIGT

-699 MYRERSYN
+699 MYRERNYN
-707 PMSIFETNAELRQAL
+707 PMTIFETNQELRLAL

-728 TVMPEAPGALQDLYH
+728 TVLPDAPSALQDLYH
-743 SLLIGDYGSMGDP
+743 SLLIGDWGNMADP
-756 YFVLKDFGSYSM
+756 FFVLKDFGSYSM

-792 MSGVFSTDRTIREY
+792 MSGVFCSDRTIREY
-806 NDTIWHLQPLKQHS
+806 NDTIWHLDPLK
-820 GTPQGA
+820 
-826 LPLDPGRDAVPA
+826 
-838 PCEGTSSLS
+838 
-847 KPILAIFL
+847 
-855 GFFLVNSR
+855 
-863 ACDLRPDI
+863 
-871 ASSLSGLFRT
+871 
-881 RLRKRFRHPYLMQG
+881 RKV
-895 RTIP
+895 

>member
-1 MPTTRFDKDSI
+1 MPTTSFDKDSI

-27 LEEASN
+27 IEEASN
-33 AQIYRALA
+33 GQIYRALA

-54 SREERKHNNN
+54 SREERKTNNN
-64 KRLYYLSVEFL
+64 KRLFYLSVEFL
-75 MGRSLYTNILNLCA
+75 MGRSLYTNILNLVSLDA
-89 TKEYKAAIDELG
+89 YKQALDELH
-101 IDIDA
+101 IDVDK
-106 VLKEEPEPALGNG
+106 VLQEEPEPALGNG

-188 GHVDMVEEQGRL
+188 GHVEMGNENGRT
-200 VFKHVGYNT
+200 VFRHVGYNT

-229 LRLWSARSPKRMD
+229 LRLWSARAPKRID
-242 LGSFGRGQYVQA
+242 LSDFNHGHYVQA
-254 TEEKEL
+254 SEEKEL

-289 SATLQYMLRDFK
+289 SATLQYILKDFK
-301 KLHGTQWH
+301 KLNGTNWSK
-309 LLPEKVCVH
+309 LPEKVVIH
-318 VNDTHPG
+318 INDTHPG

-331 MRLLIDEEGLGWD
+331 MRLLMDEEGLGWD
-344 EAQAI
+344 EAQQI
-349 VSKTIAYTNHT
+349 VSRTMAYTNHT

-389 RRLCARLWN
+389 KRLCARLWN
-398 HFPGQAERVGKM
+398 FFPGEAERVGRM
-410 AIISYG
+410 AIIAYG

-427 TFNTNGVSQLHGDI
+427 TFSTNGVSQLHGDI
-441 LKAETF
+441 LKQETF
-447 HDFNL
+447 HDFYL

-477 LTDLICQAIGTDWIK
+477 LTKLICDTIGTDWVK
-492 DTQQLQLLKPY
+492 DPELLHDLAPY

-509 REQFA
+509 REQFEKIKHNN
-514 KVKQHN
+514 KV
-520 KERLARFLKAHQG
+520 RLSNFLKEHQG
-533 TDVDPSYI
+533 AIVDPNFI

-553 RQMLNALHCLVL
+553 RQMLNALHILVL

-571 DPSFTMQPRT
+571 DPNFTRQPRV

-591 YNRAKQIIRFINA
+591 YNRAKQIIRFINGLSA
-604 LSRLIDKHPRARTML
+604 LIAKHPRASKML

-633 ILIPATEVSE
+633 MLIPATEISE
-643 QLSTAS
+643 QISTAS

-659 YMMNGAVTIGT
+659 YMMNGAITIGT

-699 MYRERSYN
+699 MYRERNYN
-707 PMSIFETNAELRQAL
+707 PMTIFETNQELRLAL

-728 TVMPEAPGALQDLYH
+728 TVLPDAPSALQDLYH
-743 SLLIGDYGSMGDP
+743 SLLIGDWGNMADP
-756 YFVLKDFGSYSM
+756 FFVLKDFGSYSM

-792 MSGVFSTDRTIREY
+792 MSGVFCSDRTIREY
-806 NDTIWHLQPLKQHS
+806 NDTIWHLDPLK
-820 GTPQGA
+820 
-826 LPLDPGRDAVPA
+826 
-838 PCEGTSSLS
+838 
-847 KPILAIFL
+847 
-855 GFFLVNSR
+855 
-863 ACDLRPDI
+863 
-871 ASSLSGLFRT
+871 
-881 RLRKRFRHPYLMQG
+881 RKG
-895 RTIP
+895 

>member
-1 MPTTRFDKDSI
+1 MATTSFDKDSI

-27 LEEASN
+27 IEEASN
-33 AQIYRALA
+33 GQIYRALA

-54 SREERKHNNN
+54 SREERKTNNN
-64 KRLYYLSVEFL
+64 KRLFYLSVEFL
-75 MGRSLYTNILNLCA
+75 MGRSLYTNILNLVSLDA
-89 TKEYKAAIDELG
+89 YKQALDELH
-101 IDIDA
+101 IDVDK
-106 VLKEEPEPALGNG
+106 VLQEEPEPALGNG

-188 GHVDMVEEQGRL
+188 GHVEMGNENGRT
-200 VFKHVGYNT
+200 VFRHVGYNT

-229 LRLWSARSPKRMD
+229 LRLWSARAPKRID
-242 LGSFGRGQYVQA
+242 LSDFNHGHYVQA
-254 TEEKEL
+254 SEEKEL

-289 SATLQYMLRDFK
+289 SATLQYILKDFK
-301 KLHGTQWH
+301 KLNGTNWSK
-309 LLPEKVCVH
+309 LPEKVVIH
-318 VNDTHPG
+318 INDTHPG

-331 MRLLIDEEGLGWD
+331 MRLLMDEEGLGWD
-344 EAQAI
+344 EAQQI
-349 VSKTIAYTNHT
+349 VSRTMAYTNHT

-389 RRLCARLWN
+389 KRLCARLWN
-398 HFPGQAERVGKM
+398 FFPGEAERVGRM
-410 AIISYG
+410 AIIAYG

-427 TFNTNGVSQLHGDI
+427 TFSTNGVSKLHGDI
-441 LKAETF
+441 LKQETF
-447 HDFNL
+447 HDFYL

-477 LTDLICQAIGTDWIK
+477 LTKLICDTIGTDWVK
-492 DTQQLQLLKPY
+492 DPELLHDLAPY

-509 REQFA
+509 REQFEKIKHNN
-514 KVKQHN
+514 KV
-520 KERLARFLKAHQG
+520 RLSNFLKEHQG
-533 TDVDPSYI
+533 AIVDPNFI

-553 RQMLNALHCLVL
+553 RQMLNALHILVL

-571 DPSFTMQPRT
+571 DPSFTMQPRV

-591 YNRAKQIIRFINA
+591 YNRAKLIIRFINGLSA
-604 LSRLIDKHPRARTML
+604 LIAKHPRASKML

-633 ILIPATEVSE
+633 MLIPATEISE
-643 QLSTAS
+643 QISTAS

-659 YMMNGAVTIGT
+659 YMMNGAITIGT

-699 MYRERSYN
+699 MYRERNYN
-707 PMSIFETNAELRQAL
+707 PMTIFETNQELRLAL

-728 TVMPEAPGALQDLYH
+728 TVLPDAPSALQDLYH
-743 SLLIGDYGSMGDP
+743 SLLIGDWGNMADP
-756 YFVLKDFGSYSM
+756 FFVLKDFGSYSM

-792 MSGVFSTDRTIREY
+792 MSGVFCSDRTIREY
-806 NDTIWHLQPLKQHS
+806 NDTIWHLDPLK
-820 GTPQGA
+820 
-826 LPLDPGRDAVPA
+826 
-838 PCEGTSSLS
+838 
-847 KPILAIFL
+847 
-855 GFFLVNSR
+855 
-863 ACDLRPDI
+863 
-871 ASSLSGLFRT
+871 
-881 RLRKRFRHPYLMQG
+881 RKV
-895 RTIP
+895 

>member
-1 MPTTRFDKDSI
+1 MPTTSFDKDSI

-27 LEEASN
+27 IEEASN
-33 AQIYRALA
+33 GQIYRALA

-54 SREERKHNNN
+54 SREERKTNNN
-64 KRLYYLSVEFL
+64 KRLFYLSVEFL
-75 MGRSLYTNILNLCA
+75 MGRSLYTNILNLVSLDA
-89 TKEYKAAIDELG
+89 YKQALDELH
-101 IDIDA
+101 IDVDK
-106 VLKEEPEPALGNG
+106 VLQEEPEPALGNG

-188 GHVDMVEEQGRL
+188 GHVEMGNENGRT
-200 VFKHVGYNT
+200 VFRHVGYNT

-229 LRLWSARSPKRMD
+229 LRLWSARAPKRID
-242 LGSFGRGQYVQA
+242 LSDFNHGHYVQA
-254 TEEKEL
+254 SEEKEL

-289 SATLQYMLRDFK
+289 SATLQYILKDFK
-301 KLHGTQWH
+301 KLNGTNWSK
-309 LLPEKVCVH
+309 LPEKVVIH
-318 VNDTHPG
+318 INDTHPG

-331 MRLLIDEEGLGWD
+331 MRLLMDEEGLGWD
-344 EAQAI
+344 EAQQI
-349 VSKTIAYTNHT
+349 VSRTMAYTNHT

-389 RRLCARLWN
+389 KRLCARLWN
-398 HFPGQAERVGKM
+398 FFPGEAERVGRM
-410 AIISYG
+410 AIIAYG

-427 TFNTNGVSQLHGDI
+427 TFSTNGVSKLHGDI
-441 LKAETF
+441 LKQETF
-447 HDFNL
+447 HDFYL

-477 LTDLICQAIGTDWIK
+477 LTKLICDTIGTDWVK
-492 DTQQLQLLKPY
+492 DPELLHDLAPY

-509 REQFA
+509 REQFEKIKHSN
-514 KVKQHN
+514 KV
-520 KERLARFLKAHQG
+520 RLSNFLKEHQG
-533 TDVDPSYI
+533 AIVDPNFI

-553 RQMLNALHCLVL
+553 RQMLNTLHILVL

-571 DPSFTMQPRT
+571 DPNFTMHPRV

-591 YNRAKQIIRFINA
+591 YNRAKQIIRFINGLSA
-604 LSRLIDKHPRARTML
+604 LIAKHPRASKML

-633 ILIPATEVSE
+633 MLIPATEISE
-643 QLSTAS
+643 QISTAS

-659 YMMNGAVTIGT
+659 YMMNGAITIGT

-699 MYRERSYN
+699 MYRERNYN
-707 PMSIFETNAELRQAL
+707 PMTIFETNQELRLAM

-728 TVMPEAPGALQDLYH
+728 TVLPDAPSALQDLYH
-743 SLLIGDYGSMGDP
+743 SLLIGDWGNMADP
-756 YFVLKDFGSYSM
+756 FFVLKDFGSYSM

-792 MSGVFSTDRTIREY
+792 MSGVFSSDRTIREY
-806 NDTIWHLQPLKQHS
+806 NDTIWHLDPLK
-820 GTPQGA
+820 
-826 LPLDPGRDAVPA
+826 
-838 PCEGTSSLS
+838 
-847 KPILAIFL
+847 
-855 GFFLVNSR
+855 
-863 ACDLRPDI
+863 
-871 ASSLSGLFRT
+871 
-881 RLRKRFRHPYLMQG
+881 RKV
-895 RTIP
+895 

>member
-1 MPTTRFDKDSI
+1 MPTTSFDKDSI

-27 LEEASN
+27 IEEASN
-33 AQIYRALA
+33 GQIYRALA

-54 SREERKHNNN
+54 SREERKTNNN
-64 KRLYYLSVEFL
+64 KRLFYLSVEFL
-75 MGRSLYTNILNLCA
+75 MGRSLYTNILNLVSLDA
-89 TKEYKAAIDELG
+89 YKQALDELH
-101 IDIDA
+101 IDVDK
-106 VLKEEPEPALGNG
+106 VLQEEPEPALGNG

-188 GHVDMVEEQGRL
+188 GHVEMGNENGRT
-200 VFKHVGYNT
+200 VFRHVGYNT

-229 LRLWSARSPKRMD
+229 LRLWSARAPKRID
-242 LGSFGRGQYVQA
+242 LSDFNHGHYVQA
-254 TEEKEL
+254 SEEKEL

-289 SATLQYMLRDFK
+289 SATLQYILKDFK
-301 KLHGTQWH
+301 KLNGTNWSK
-309 LLPEKVCVH
+309 LPEKVVIH
-318 VNDTHPG
+318 INDTHPG

-331 MRLLIDEEGLGWD
+331 MRLLMDEEGLGWD
-344 EAQAI
+344 EAQQI
-349 VSKTIAYTNHT
+349 VSRTMAYTNHT

-389 RRLCARLWN
+389 KRLCARLWN
-398 HFPGQAERVGKM
+398 FFPGEAERVGRM
-410 AIISYG
+410 AIIAYG

-427 TFNTNGVSQLHGDI
+427 TFSTNGVSHLHGDI
-441 LKAETF
+441 LKQETF
-447 HDFNL
+447 HDFYL

-477 LTDLICQAIGTDWIK
+477 LTKLICDTIGTDWVK
-492 DTQQLQLLKPY
+492 DPELLHDLAPY

-509 REQFA
+509 REQFEKIKHNN
-514 KVKQHN
+514 KV
-520 KERLARFLKAHQG
+520 RLSNFLKEHQG
-533 TDVDPSYI
+533 AIVDPNFI

-553 RQMLNALHCLVL
+553 RQMLNALHILVL

-571 DPSFTMQPRT
+571 DPSFTMQPRV

-591 YNRAKQIIRFINA
+591 YNRAKQIIRFINGLSA
-604 LSRLIDKHPRARTML
+604 LIAKHPRASKML

-633 ILIPATEVSE
+633 LLIPATEISE
-643 QLSTAS
+643 QISTAS

-659 YMMNGAVTIGT
+659 YMMNGAITIGT

-699 MYRERSYN
+699 MYRERNYN
-707 PMSIFETNAELRQAL
+707 PMTIFETNQELRLAL

-728 TVMPEAPGALQDLYH
+728 TVLTDAPSALQDLYH
-743 SLLIGDYGSMGDP
+743 SLLIGDWGNMADP
-756 YFVLKDFGSYSM
+756 FFVLKDFGSYSM

-777 ADRDKW
+777 ANRDKW

-792 MSGVFSTDRTIREY
+792 MSGVFCSDRTIREY
-806 NDTIWHLQPLKQHS
+806 NDTIWHLDPLK
-820 GTPQGA
+820 
-826 LPLDPGRDAVPA
+826 
-838 PCEGTSSLS
+838 
-847 KPILAIFL
+847 
-855 GFFLVNSR
+855 
-863 ACDLRPDI
+863 
-871 ASSLSGLFRT
+871 
-881 RLRKRFRHPYLMQG
+881 RKV
-895 RTIP
+895 

>member
-1 MPTTRFDKDSI
+1 MPTTSFDKDSI

-27 LEEASN
+27 IEEASN
-33 AQIYRALA
+33 GQIYRALA

-54 SREERKHNNN
+54 SREERKTNNN
-64 KRLYYLSVEFL
+64 KRLFYLSVEFL
-75 MGRSLYTNILNLCA
+75 MGRSLYTNILNLVSLDA
-89 TKEYKAAIDELG
+89 YKQALDELH
-101 IDIDA
+101 IDVDK
-106 VLKEEPEPALGNG
+106 VLQEEPEPALGNG

-188 GHVDMVEEQGRL
+188 GHVEMGNENGRT
-200 VFKHVGYNT
+200 VFRHVGYNT

-229 LRLWSARSPKRMD
+229 LRLWSARAPKRID
-242 LGSFGRGQYVQA
+242 LSDFNHGHYVQA
-254 TEEKEL
+254 SEEKEL

-289 SATLQYMLRDFK
+289 SATLQYILKDFK
-301 KLHGTQWH
+301 KLNGTNWSK
-309 LLPEKVCVH
+309 LPEKVVIH
-318 VNDTHPG
+318 INDTHPG

-331 MRLLIDEEGLGWD
+331 MRLLMDEEGLGWD
-344 EAQAI
+344 EAQQI
-349 VSKTIAYTNHT
+349 VSRTMAYTNHT
-360 IMAEALEKWPEDMV
+360 IMAEALEKWPEDLV

-389 RRLCARLWN
+389 KRLCARLWN
-398 HFPGQAERVGKM
+398 FFPGEAERVGRM
-410 AIISYG
+410 AIIAYG

-427 TFNTNGVSQLHGDI
+427 TFSTNGVSQLHGDI
-441 LKAETF
+441 LKQETF
-447 HDFNL
+447 HDFYL

-468 RWLMACNPE
+468 RWLMACNPQ
-477 LTDLICQAIGTDWIK
+477 LTKLICDTIGTDWVK
-492 DTQQLQLLKPY
+492 DPELLHDLAPY

-509 REQFA
+509 REQFEKIKHSN
-514 KVKQHN
+514 KV
-520 KERLARFLKAHQG
+520 RLSNFLKEHQG
-533 TDVDPSYI
+533 AIVDPDFI

-553 RQMLNALHCLVL
+553 RQMLNALHILVL

-571 DPSFTMQPRT
+571 DPNFTMQPRV

-591 YNRAKQIIRFINA
+591 YNRAKQIIRFINGLSA
-604 LSRLIDKHPRARTML
+604 LIAKHPRASKML

-633 ILIPATEVSE
+633 MLIPATEISE
-643 QLSTAS
+643 QISTAS

-659 YMMNGAVTIGT
+659 FMMNGAITIGT

-699 MYRERSYN
+699 MYRERNYN
-707 PMSIFETNAELRQAL
+707 PMTIFETNQELRLAM

-728 TVMPEAPGALQDLYH
+728 TVLPDAPSALQDLYH
-743 SLLIGDYGSMGDP
+743 SLLIGDWGNMADP
-756 YFVLKDFGSYSM
+756 FFVLKDFGSYSM

-792 MSGVFSTDRTIREY
+792 MSGVFSSDRTIREY
-806 NDTIWHLQPLKQHS
+806 NDTIWHLDPLK
-820 GTPQGA
+820 
-826 LPLDPGRDAVPA
+826 
-838 PCEGTSSLS
+838 
-847 KPILAIFL
+847 
-855 GFFLVNSR
+855 
-863 ACDLRPDI
+863 
-871 ASSLSGLFRT
+871 
-881 RLRKRFRHPYLMQG
+881 RKG
-895 RTIP
+895 

>member
-1 MPTTRFDKDSI
+1 MPTTSFDKDSI

-27 LEEASN
+27 IEEASN
-33 AQIYRALA
+33 GQIYRALA

-54 SREERKHNNN
+54 SREERKTNNN
-64 KRLYYLSVEFL
+64 KRLFYLSVEFL
-75 MGRSLYTNILNLCA
+75 MGRSLYTNILNLVSLDA
-89 TKEYKAAIDELG
+89 YKQALDELH
-101 IDIDA
+101 IDVDK
-106 VLKEEPEPALGNG
+106 VLQEEPEPALGNG

-188 GHVDMVEEQGRL
+188 GHVEMGNENGRT
-200 VFKHVGYNT
+200 VFRHVGYNT

-229 LRLWSARSPKRMD
+229 LRLWSARAPKRID
-242 LGSFGRGQYVQA
+242 LSDFNHGHYVQA
-254 TEEKEL
+254 SEEKEL

-289 SATLQYMLRDFK
+289 SATLQYILKDFK
-301 KLHGTQWH
+301 KLNGTNWSK
-309 LLPEKVCVH
+309 LPEKVVIH
-318 VNDTHPG
+318 INDTHPG

-331 MRLLIDEEGLGWD
+331 MRLLMDEEGLGWD
-344 EAQAI
+344 EAQQI
-349 VSKTIAYTNHT
+349 VSRTMAYTNHT

-389 RRLCARLWN
+389 KRLCARLWN
-398 HFPGQAERVGKM
+398 FFPGEAERVGRM
-410 AIISYG
+410 AIIAYG

-427 TFNTNGVSQLHGDI
+427 TFSTNGVSQLHGDI
-441 LKAETF
+441 LKQETF
-447 HDFNL
+447 HDFYL

-477 LTDLICQAIGTDWIK
+477 LTKLICDTIGTNWVK
-492 DTQQLQLLKPY
+492 DPELLHDLAPY

-509 REQFA
+509 REQFEKIKHNN
-514 KVKQHN
+514 KV
-520 KERLARFLKAHQG
+520 RLSNFLKEHQG
-533 TDVDPSYI
+533 AIVDPDFI

-553 RQMLNALHCLVL
+553 RQMLNALHILVL

-571 DPSFTMQPRT
+571 DPNFTMQPRV

-591 YNRAKQIIRFINA
+591 YNRAKQIIRFINGLSA
-604 LSRLIDKHPRARTML
+604 LIAKHPRASKML

-633 ILIPATEVSE
+633 MLIPATEISE
-643 QLSTAS
+643 QISTAS

-659 YMMNGAVTIGT
+659 YMMNGAITIGT

-699 MYRERSYN
+699 MYRERNYN
-707 PMSIFETNAELRQAL
+707 PMTIFETNQELRLAM

-728 TVMPEAPGALQDLYH
+728 TVLPDAPSALQDLYH
-743 SLLIGDYGSMGDP
+743 SLLIGDWGNMADP
-756 YFVLKDFGSYSM
+756 FFVLKDFGSYSM

-792 MSGVFSTDRTIREY
+792 MSGVFSSDRTIREY
-806 NDTIWHLQPLKQHS
+806 NDTIWHLDPLK
-820 GTPQGA
+820 
-826 LPLDPGRDAVPA
+826 
-838 PCEGTSSLS
+838 
-847 KPILAIFL
+847 
-855 GFFLVNSR
+855 
-863 ACDLRPDI
+863 
-871 ASSLSGLFRT
+871 
-881 RLRKRFRHPYLMQG
+881 RKG
-895 RTIP
+895 

>member
-1 MPTTRFDKDSI
+1 MPTTSFDKDSI

-27 LEEASN
+27 IEEASN
-33 AQIYRALA
+33 GQIYRALA

-54 SREERKHNNN
+54 SREERKTNNN
-64 KRLYYLSVEFL
+64 KRLFYLSVEFL
-75 MGRSLYTNILNLCA
+75 MGRSLYTNILNLVSLDA
-89 TKEYKAAIDELG
+89 YKQALDELH
-101 IDIDA
+101 IDVDK
-106 VLKEEPEPALGNG
+106 VLQEEPEPALGNG

-188 GHVDMVEEQGRL
+188 GHVEMGNENGRT
-200 VFKHVGYNT
+200 VFRHVGYNT

-229 LRLWSARSPKRMD
+229 LRLWSARAPKRID
-242 LGSFGRGQYVQA
+242 LSDFNHGHYVQA
-254 TEEKEL
+254 SEEKEL

-289 SATLQYMLRDFK
+289 SATLQYILKDFK
-301 KLHGTQWH
+301 KLNGTNWSK
-309 LLPEKVCVH
+309 LPEKVVIH
-318 VNDTHPG
+318 INDTHPG

-331 MRLLIDEEGLGWD
+331 MRLLMDEEGLGWD
-344 EAQAI
+344 EAQQI
-349 VSKTIAYTNHT
+349 VSRTMAYTNHT

-389 RRLCARLWN
+389 KRLCARLWN
-398 HFPGQAERVGKM
+398 FFPGEAERVGRM
-410 AIISYG
+410 AIIAYG

-427 TFNTNGVSQLHGDI
+427 TFSINGVSKLHGDI
-441 LKAETF
+441 LKQETF
-447 HDFNL
+447 HDFYL

-477 LTDLICQAIGTDWIK
+477 LTKLICDTIGTDWVK
-492 DTQQLQLLKPY
+492 DPELLHDLAPY

-509 REQFA
+509 REQFEKIKHNN
-514 KVKQHN
+514 KV
-520 KERLARFLKAHQG
+520 RLSNFLKEHQG
-533 TDVDPSYI
+533 AIVDPNFI

-553 RQMLNALHCLVL
+553 RQMLNALHILVL

-571 DPSFTMQPRT
+571 DPNFTMHPRV

-591 YNRAKQIIRFINA
+591 YNRAKQIIRFINGLSA
-604 LSRLIDKHPRARTML
+604 LIAKHPRASKML

-633 ILIPATEVSE
+633 MLIPATEISE
-643 QLSTAS
+643 QISTAS

-659 YMMNGAVTIGT
+659 YMMNGAITIGT

-699 MYRERSYN
+699 MYRERNYN
-707 PMSIFETNAELRQAL
+707 PMTIFETNQELRLAL

-728 TVMPEAPGALQDLYH
+728 TVLPDAPSALQDLYH
-743 SLLIGDYGSMGDP
+743 SLLIGDWGNMADP
-756 YFVLKDFGSYSM
+756 FFVLKDFGSYSM

-792 MSGVFSTDRTIREY
+792 MSGVFSSDRTIREY
-806 NDTIWHLQPLKQHS
+806 NDTIWHLDPLK
-820 GTPQGA
+820 
-826 LPLDPGRDAVPA
+826 
-838 PCEGTSSLS
+838 
-847 KPILAIFL
+847 
-855 GFFLVNSR
+855 
-863 ACDLRPDI
+863 
-871 ASSLSGLFRT
+871 
-881 RLRKRFRHPYLMQG
+881 RKV
-895 RTIP
+895 

>member
-1 MPTTRFDKDSI
+1 MPTTSFDKDSI

-27 LEEASN
+27 IEEASN
-33 AQIYRALA
+33 GQIYRALA

-54 SREERKHNNN
+54 SREERKTNNN
-64 KRLYYLSVEFL
+64 KRLFYLSVEFL
-75 MGRSLYTNILNLCA
+75 MGRSLYTNILNLVSLDA
-89 TKEYKAAIDELG
+89 YKQALDELH
-101 IDIDA
+101 IDVDK
-106 VLKEEPEPALGNG
+106 VLQEEPEPALGNG

-188 GHVDMVEEQGRL
+188 GHVEMGNENGRT
-200 VFKHVGYNT
+200 VFRHVGYNT

-229 LRLWSARSPKRMD
+229 LRLWSARAPNRID
-242 LGSFGRGQYVQA
+242 LSDFNHGHYVQA
-254 TEEKEL
+254 SEEKEL

-289 SATLQYMLRDFK
+289 SATLQYILKDFK
-301 KLHGTQWH
+301 KLNGTNWSK
-309 LLPEKVCVH
+309 LPEKVVIH
-318 VNDTHPG
+318 INDTHPG

-331 MRLLIDEEGLGWD
+331 MRLLMDEEGLGWD
-344 EAQAI
+344 EAQQI
-349 VSKTIAYTNHT
+349 VSRTMAYTNHT

-389 RRLCARLWN
+389 KRLCARLWN
-398 HFPGQAERVGKM
+398 FFPGEAERVGRM
-410 AIISYG
+410 AIIAYG

-427 TFNTNGVSQLHGDI
+427 TFSTNGVSKLHGDI
-441 LKAETF
+441 LKQETF
-447 HDFNL
+447 HDFYL

-477 LTDLICQAIGTDWIK
+477 LTKLICDTIGTDWVK
-492 DTQQLQLLKPY
+492 DPELLHDLAPY

-509 REQFA
+509 REQFEKIKHNN
-514 KVKQHN
+514 KV
-520 KERLARFLKAHQG
+520 RLSNFLKEHQG
-533 TDVDPSYI
+533 AIVDPNFI

-553 RQMLNALHCLVL
+553 RQMLNALHILVL

-571 DPSFTMQPRT
+571 DPNFTMHPRV

-591 YNRAKQIIRFINA
+591 YNRAKQIIRFINGLSA
-604 LSRLIDKHPRARTML
+604 LIAKHPRASKML

-633 ILIPATEVSE
+633 MLIPATEISE
-643 QLSTAS
+643 QISTAS

-659 YMMNGAVTIGT
+659 YMMNGAITIGT

-699 MYRERSYN
+699 MYRERNYN
-707 PMSIFETNAELRQAL
+707 PMTIFETNQELRLAM

-728 TVMPEAPGALQDLYH
+728 TVLPDAPSALQDLYH
-743 SLLIGDYGSMGDP
+743 SLLIGDWGNMADP
-756 YFVLKDFGSYSM
+756 FFVLKDFGSYSM

-792 MSGVFSTDRTIREY
+792 MSGVFSSDRTIREY
-806 NDTIWHLQPLKQHS
+806 NDTIWHLDPLK
-820 GTPQGA
+820 
-826 LPLDPGRDAVPA
+826 
-838 PCEGTSSLS
+838 
-847 KPILAIFL
+847 
-855 GFFLVNSR
+855 
-863 ACDLRPDI
+863 
-871 ASSLSGLFRT
+871 
-881 RLRKRFRHPYLMQG
+881 RKG
-895 RTIP
+895 

>member
-1 MPTTRFDKDSI
+1 MPTTSFDKDSI

-27 LEEASN
+27 IEEASN
-33 AQIYRALA
+33 GQIYRALA

-54 SREERKHNNN
+54 SREERKTNNN
-64 KRLYYLSVEFL
+64 KRLFYLSVEFL
-75 MGRSLYTNILNLCA
+75 MGRSLYTNILNLVSLDA
-89 TKEYKAAIDELG
+89 YKQALDELH
-101 IDIDA
+101 IDVDK
-106 VLKEEPEPALGNG
+106 VLQEEPEPALGNG

-188 GHVDMVEEQGRL
+188 GHVEMGNENGRT
-200 VFKHVGYNT
+200 VFRHVGYNT

-229 LRLWSARSPKRMD
+229 LRLWSARAPKRID
-242 LGSFGRGQYVQA
+242 LSDFNHGHYVQA
-254 TEEKEL
+254 SEEKEL

-289 SATLQYMLRDFK
+289 SATLQYILKDFK
-301 KLHGTQWH
+301 KLNGTNWSK
-309 LLPEKVCVH
+309 LPEKVVIH
-318 VNDTHPG
+318 INDTHPG

-331 MRLLIDEEGLGWD
+331 MRLLMDEEGLGWD
-344 EAQAI
+344 EAQQI
-349 VSKTIAYTNHT
+349 VSRTMAYTNHT

-389 RRLCARLWN
+389 KRLCARLWN
-398 HFPGQAERVGKM
+398 FFPGEAERVGRM
-410 AIISYG
+410 AIIAYG

-427 TFNTNGVSQLHGDI
+427 TFSTNGVSQLHGDI
-441 LKAETF
+441 LKQETF
-447 HDFNL
+447 HDFYL

-468 RWLMACNPE
+468 RWLMACNPQ
-477 LTDLICQAIGTDWIK
+477 LTKLICDTIGTDWVK
-492 DTQQLQLLKPY
+492 DPELLHDLAPY

-509 REQFA
+509 REQFEKIKHNN
-514 KVKQHN
+514 KV
-520 KERLARFLKAHQG
+520 RLSNFLKEHQG
-533 TDVDPSYI
+533 AIVDPDFI

-553 RQMLNALHCLVL
+553 RQMLNALHILVL

-571 DPSFTMQPRT
+571 DPNFTMQPRV

-591 YNRAKQIIRFINA
+591 YNRAKQIIRFINGLSA
-604 LSRLIDKHPRARTML
+604 LIAKHPRASKML

-633 ILIPATEVSE
+633 MLIPATEISE
-643 QLSTAS
+643 QISTAS

-659 YMMNGAVTIGT
+659 YKMNGAITIGT

-699 MYRERSYN
+699 MYRERNYN
-707 PMSIFETNAELRQAL
+707 PMTIFETNQELRLAM

-728 TVMPEAPGALQDLYH
+728 TVLPDAPSALQDLYH
-743 SLLIGDYGSMGDP
+743 SLLIGDWGNMADP
-756 YFVLKDFGSYSM
+756 FFVLKDFGSYSM

-792 MSGVFSTDRTIREY
+792 MSGVFSSDRTIREY
-806 NDTIWHLQPLKQHS
+806 NDTIWHLDPLK
-820 GTPQGA
+820 
-826 LPLDPGRDAVPA
+826 
-838 PCEGTSSLS
+838 
-847 KPILAIFL
+847 
-855 GFFLVNSR
+855 
-863 ACDLRPDI
+863 
-871 ASSLSGLFRT
+871 
-881 RLRKRFRHPYLMQG
+881 RKG
-895 RTIP
+895 

>member
-1 MPTTRFDKDSI
+1 MPTTSFDKDSI

-27 LEEASN
+27 IEEASN
-33 AQIYRALA
+33 GQIYRALA

-54 SREERKHNNN
+54 SREERKTNNN
-64 KRLYYLSVEFL
+64 KRLFYLSVEFL
-75 MGRSLYTNILNLCA
+75 MGRSLYTNILNLVSLDA
-89 TKEYKAAIDELG
+89 YKQALDELH
-101 IDIDA
+101 IDVDK
-106 VLKEEPEPALGNG
+106 VLQEEPEPALGNG

-176 PVMEDACEVHFN
+176 PVMADACEVHFN
-188 GHVDMVEEQGRL
+188 GHVEMGNENGRT
-200 VFKHVGYNT
+200 VFRHVGYNT

-229 LRLWSARSPKRMD
+229 LRLWSARAPKRID
-242 LGSFGRGQYVQA
+242 LSDFNHGHYVQA
-254 TEEKEL
+254 SEEKEL

-279 LRLKQQYFFT
+279 LRLNHQYFFT
-289 SATLQYMLRDFK
+289 SATLQYILKDFK
-301 KLHGTQWH
+301 KLNGTNWSK
-309 LLPEKVCVH
+309 LPEKVVIH
-318 VNDTHPG
+318 INDTHPG
-325 LAIPEL
+325 LAIPEQ
-331 MRLLIDEEGLGWD
+331 MRLLMDEEGLGWD
-344 EAQAI
+344 EAQQI
-349 VSKTIAYTNHT
+349 VSRTMAYTNHT

-389 RRLCARLWN
+389 KRLCARLWN
-398 HFPGQAERVGKM
+398 FFPGEAERVGRM
-410 AIISYG
+410 AIIAYG

-427 TFNTNGVSQLHGDI
+427 TFSTNGVSKLHGDI
-441 LKAETF
+441 LKQETF
-447 HDFNL
+447 HDFYL

-477 LTDLICQAIGTDWIK
+477 LTKLICDTIGTDWVK
-492 DTQQLQLLKPY
+492 DPELLHDLAPY

-509 REQFA
+509 REQFEKIKHNN
-514 KVKQHN
+514 KV
-520 KERLARFLKAHQG
+520 RLSNFLKEHQG
-533 TDVDPSYI
+533 AIVDPNFI

-553 RQMLNALHCLVL
+553 RQMLNALHILVL

-571 DPSFTMQPRT
+571 DPNFTMRPRV

-591 YNRAKQIIRFINA
+591 YNRAKLIIRFINGLSA
-604 LSRLIDKHPRARTML
+604 LIAKHPRASKML

-633 ILIPATEVSE
+633 LLIPATEISE
-643 QLSTAS
+643 QISTAS

-659 YMMNGAVTIGT
+659 YMMNGAITIGT

-699 MYRERSYN
+699 MYRERNYN
-707 PMSIFETNAELRQAL
+707 PMTIFETNQELRLAL

-728 TVMPEAPGALQDLYH
+728 TVLPDAPSALQDLYH
-743 SLLIGDYGSMGDP
+743 SLLIGDWGNMADP
-756 YFVLKDFGSYSM
+756 FFVLKDFGSYSM

-792 MSGVFSTDRTIREY
+792 MSGVFCSDRTIREY
-806 NDTIWHLQPLKQHS
+806 NDTIWHLDPLK
-820 GTPQGA
+820 
-826 LPLDPGRDAVPA
+826 
-838 PCEGTSSLS
+838 
-847 KPILAIFL
+847 
-855 GFFLVNSR
+855 
-863 ACDLRPDI
+863 
-871 ASSLSGLFRT
+871 
-881 RLRKRFRHPYLMQG
+881 RKV
-895 RTIP
+895 

>member
-1 MPTTRFDKDSI
+1 MPTTSFDKDSI

-27 LEEASN
+27 IEEASN
-33 AQIYRALA
+33 GQIYRALA

-54 SREERKHNNN
+54 SREERKINNN
-64 KRLYYLSVEFL
+64 KRLFYLSVEFL
-75 MGRSLYTNILNLCA
+75 MGRSLYTNILNLVSLDA
-89 TKEYKAAIDELG
+89 YKQALDELH
-101 IDIDA
+101 IDVDK
-106 VLKEEPEPALGNG
+106 VLQEEPEPALGNG

-188 GHVDMVEEQGRL
+188 GHVEMGNENGRT
-200 VFKHVGYNT
+200 VFRHVGYNT

-229 LRLWSARSPKRMD
+229 LRLWSARAPKRID
-242 LGSFGRGQYVQA
+242 LSDFNHGHYVQA
-254 TEEKEL
+254 SEEKEL

-289 SATLQYMLRDFK
+289 SATLQYILKDFK
-301 KLHGTQWH
+301 KLNGTNWSK
-309 LLPEKVCVH
+309 LPEKVVIH
-318 VNDTHPG
+318 INDTHPG

-331 MRLLIDEEGLGWD
+331 MRLLMDEEGLGWD
-344 EAQAI
+344 EAQQI
-349 VSKTIAYTNHT
+349 VSRTMAYTNHT

-389 RRLCARLWN
+389 KRLCARLWN
-398 HFPGQAERVGKM
+398 FFPGEAERVGRM
-410 AIISYG
+410 AIIAYG

-427 TFNTNGVSQLHGDI
+427 TFSTNGVSKLHGDI
-441 LKAETF
+441 LKQETF
-447 HDFNL
+447 HDFYL

-477 LTDLICQAIGTDWIK
+477 LTKLICDTIGTDWVK
-492 DTQQLQLLKPY
+492 DPELLHDLAPY

-509 REQFA
+509 REQFEKIKHNN
-514 KVKQHN
+514 KV
-520 KERLARFLKAHQG
+520 RLSNFLKEHQG
-533 TDVDPSYI
+533 AIVDPNFI

-553 RQMLNALHCLVL
+553 RQMLNALHILVL

-571 DPSFTMQPRT
+571 DPNFTMHPRV

-591 YNRAKQIIRFINA
+591 YNRAKQIIRFINGLSA
-604 LSRLIDKHPRARTML
+604 LIAKHPRASKML

-633 ILIPATEVSE
+633 MLIPATEISE
-643 QLSTAS
+643 QISTAS

-659 YMMNGAVTIGT
+659 YMMNGAITIGT

-699 MYRERSYN
+699 MYRERNYN
-707 PMSIFETNAELRQAL
+707 PMTIFETNQELRLAL

-728 TVMPEAPGALQDLYH
+728 TVLPDAPSALQDLYH
-743 SLLIGDYGSMGDP
+743 SLLIGDWGNMADP
-756 YFVLKDFGSYSM
+756 FFVLKDFGSYSM

-792 MSGVFSTDRTIREY
+792 MSGVFCSDRTIREY
-806 NDTIWHLQPLKQHS
+806 NDTIWHLDPLK
-820 GTPQGA
+820 
-826 LPLDPGRDAVPA
+826 
-838 PCEGTSSLS
+838 
-847 KPILAIFL
+847 
-855 GFFLVNSR
+855 
-863 ACDLRPDI
+863 
-871 ASSLSGLFRT
+871 
-881 RLRKRFRHPYLMQG
+881 RKG
-895 RTIP
+895 

>member
-1 MPTTRFDKDSI
+1 MPTTSFDKDSI

-27 LEEASN
+27 IEEASN
-33 AQIYRALA
+33 GQIYRALA

-54 SREERKHNNN
+54 SREERKTNNN
-64 KRLYYLSVEFL
+64 KRLFYLSVEFL
-75 MGRSLYTNILNLCA
+75 MGRSLYTNILNLVSLDA
-89 TKEYKAAIDELG
+89 YKQALDELH
-101 IDIDA
+101 IDVDK
-106 VLKEEPEPALGNG
+106 VLQEEPEPALGNG

-188 GHVDMVEEQGRL
+188 GHVEMGNENGRT
-200 VFKHVGYNT
+200 VFRHVGYNT

-229 LRLWSARSPKRMD
+229 LRLWSARAPKRID
-242 LGSFGRGQYVQA
+242 LSDFNHGHYVQA
-254 TEEKEL
+254 SEEKEL

-289 SATLQYMLRDFK
+289 SATLQYILKDFK
-301 KLHGTQWH
+301 KLNGTNWSK
-309 LLPEKVCVH
+309 LPEKVVIH
-318 VNDTHPG
+318 INDTHPG

-331 MRLLIDEEGLGWD
+331 MRLLMDEEGLGWD
-344 EAQAI
+344 EAQQI
-349 VSKTIAYTNHT
+349 VSRTMAYTNHT

-389 RRLCARLWN
+389 KRLCARLWN
-398 HFPGQAERVGKM
+398 FFPGEAERVGRM
-410 AIISYG
+410 AIIAYG

-427 TFNTNGVSQLHGDI
+427 TFSTNGVSQLHGDI
-441 LKAETF
+441 LKQETF
-447 HDFNL
+447 HDFYL

-477 LTDLICQAIGTDWIK
+477 LTKLICDTIGTNWVK
-492 DTQQLQLLKPY
+492 DPELLHDLAPY

-509 REQFA
+509 REQFEKIKHNN
-514 KVKQHN
+514 KV
-520 KERLARFLKAHQG
+520 RLSNFLKEHQG
-533 TDVDPSYI
+533 AIVDPNFI

-553 RQMLNALHCLVL
+553 RQMLNALHILVL

-571 DPSFTMQPRT
+571 DPNFTMQPRV

-591 YNRAKQIIRFINA
+591 YNRAKQIIRFINGLSA
-604 LSRLIDKHPRARTML
+604 LIAKHPRASKML

-633 ILIPATEVSE
+633 MLIPATEISE
-643 QLSTAS
+643 QISTAS

-659 YMMNGAVTIGT
+659 YMMNGAITIGT

-699 MYRERSYN
+699 MYRERNYN
-707 PMSIFETNAELRQAL
+707 PMTIFETNQELRLAL

-728 TVMPEAPGALQDLYH
+728 TVLPDAPSALQDLYH
-743 SLLIGDYGSMGDP
+743 SLLIGDWGNMADP
-756 YFVLKDFGSYSM
+756 FFVLKDFGSYSM

-792 MSGVFSTDRTIREY
+792 MSGVFSSDRTIREY
-806 NDTIWHLQPLKQHS
+806 NDTIWHLDPLK
-820 GTPQGA
+820 
-826 LPLDPGRDAVPA
+826 
-838 PCEGTSSLS
+838 
-847 KPILAIFL
+847 
-855 GFFLVNSR
+855 
-863 ACDLRPDI
+863 
-871 ASSLSGLFRT
+871 
-881 RLRKRFRHPYLMQG
+881 RKG
-895 RTIP
+895 